1 MEGEATSTIQAKKW
15 LRERNQTLL
24 RGMTDAQR
32 AEGSTKIAES
42 VYLIATAWRA
52 SGVMSY
58 LNMRSEPDMTLLHN
72 PWLAADRPLMA
83 PRVVAGSGIAPVLL
97 KRKDASFSLD
107 ASGVRAPDGA
117 TVATEA
123 VDLVVV
129 PGLAFDPMGHRLG
142 RGGGYYDRFLPRLRR
157 QAVTVGVCFDEQVVD
172 LVPTDPHDWRLQ
184 YVVTPTRVWW
194 FGRLQPRSS
203 ALSM

>member
-1 MEGEATSTIQAKKW
+1 MEGEDTSMIKAKKW
-15 LRERNQTLL
+15 LRERNQALL
-24 RGMTDAQR
+24 RGMTDARR
-32 AEGSTKIAES
+32 AEGSTKIAEA

-52 SGVMSY
+52 SGVMSF

-72 PWLAADRPLMA
+72 PWMAAERPLMA

-142 RGGGYYDRFLPRLRR
+142 RGGGHYDQFLPRLRR
-157 QAVTVGVCFDEQVVD
+157 QVVTVGVSFDEQVVD
-172 LVPTDPHDWRLQ
+172 LVPTDPHDWQLQ
-184 YVVTPTRVWW
+184 YVVTPTRIWW
-194 FGRLQPRSS
+194 FGRLQARTSS
-203 ALSM
+203 LSM

>member
-1 MEGEATSTIQAKKW
+1 MEGEATSTIRAKKW
-15 LRERNQTLL
+15 LRERNQALL
-24 RGMTDAQR
+24 RGMTDTQR

-72 PWLAADRPLMA
+72 PWLAAERPLMA

-97 KRKDASFSLD
+97 KRQDASFSLD

-123 VDLVVV
+123 IDLVVV

-142 RGGGYYDRFLPRLRR
+142 RGGGHYDRFLPRLRR
-157 QAVTVGVCFDEQVVD
+157 QVVTVGVCFDEQVVD
-172 LVPTDPHDWRLQ
+172 LVPTNQQDWRLQ
-184 YVVTPTRVWW
+184 YVVTPTHIWW

-203 ALSM
+203 AVSL